1 MFEKTYKSM
10 NSKIIAD
17 PKLIADT
24 IDMMNGTN
32 GLRKNH
38 KAKARPIFRR
48 PVAIAAAI
56 VLCLTLAT
64 PVLAANVPAIYELM
78 YLVSP
83 TVAQYFIPV
92 QKSYVDNGIA
102 MEVVSTYIHNDT
114 AQIYVTM
121 QDLTGDRVDKT
132 TDLFDSYSL
141 HIPFDSNS
149 HCEQVGFDETTR
161 TATFLITISTM
172 DGKDINIKSGK
183 VTFSVREFLSHK
195 TALEDVPVDVKL
207 SNVQEATQTQ
217 SVYASGFSGKDT
229 TSNMNA
235 SDKYTVL
242 TPGSSLDSPIKG
254 LDVTAIGYL
263 DRMLH
268 IQLATTGKLIF
279 DPHGYFYLV
288 DQDGNKV
295 QSDYSV
301 NFIEDADSDNR
312 VDYQEFLFNIP
323 QSEVETYSLYG
334 SFYTSGLHT
343 EGKWQVTF
351 PLVTDES
358 K

>member
-1 MFEKTYKSM
+1 
-10 NSKIIAD
+10 
-17 PKLIADT
+17 
-24 IDMMNGTN
+24 
-32 GLRKNH
+32 
-38 KAKARPIFRR
+38 
-48 PVAIAAAI
+48 
-56 VLCLTLAT
+56 
-64 PVLAANVPAIYELM
+64 
-78 YLVSP
+78 
-83 TVAQYFIPV
+83 
-92 QKSYVDNGIA
+92 

-121 QDLTGDRVDKT
+121 QDLTGDRVDET

-149 HCEQVGFDETTR
+149 NCEQVGYDETTR

-172 DGKDINIKSGK
+172 DGKDINIKNGK

-195 TALEDVPVDVKL
+195 TALEDVPVDIKL
-207 SNVQEATQTQ
+207 SNVQEATHTQ

-242 TPGSSLDSPIKG
+242 IPGSSLDTPING

-268 IQLATTGKLIF
+268 IQLATTGKLTF
-279 DPHGYFYLV
+279 DPHGCFYLV

-323 QSEVETYSLYG
+323 QSELETYSLYG